1 MMIPQVMPWLG
12 KEERDAVAKT
22 ITDNWITEGPR
33 CKEFSEGLNELFGV
47 KYGVFAPNGTLALYL
62 GLLALGIGPGDQV
75 IVPDTTFIASA
86 NAVVLTGADP
96 LFVDVSEKDYQLDI
110 SKINLTG
117 RVKAI
122 MPVHLYG
129 SAVDMPK
136 VMKYAKDNNL
146 LVIEDAAQTVGI
158 KLRGQ
163 HLGTFGDVGTFSF
176 FGDKTLTTG
185 EGAYVVCKD
194 EKIYKKLRMLRNQG
208 RLDSGTFIHP
218 DFGVNFRI
226 TDMQGA
232 LGCVQLKKL
241 PEIMSRKS
249 EIVKWYREE
258 LIGLSNV
265 DFYTR
270 NYDANYVPFRIVL
283 FADHAHDL
291 MKHLEEN
298 GVQSRSLFYPLHKQP
313 VFREYSYDTDFPNSN
328 YAYLNGLCL
337 PVYPTLKR
345 TEVQYI
351 CKTIRNFYK

>member
-249 EIVKWYREE
+249 EIVKWYRDE
-258 LIGLSNV
+258 LLDFPEVS
-265 DFYTR
+265 FYTR

-283 FADHAHDL
+283 FADQAHEL

-313 VFREYSYDTDFPNSN
+313 VFSHKYSDADFPNSN

-337 PVYPTLKR
+337 PVFPLLKR
-345 TEVQYI
+345 KEVQYI